1 MKLLDRFSLQK
12 ADIEDIDF
20 DQVVPYQYCLTED
33 LRVSSKLTLPS
44 GTVLGKDGWSVVF
57 GKATVK
63 KYPTINDI
71 ALEAVIQ
78 ISNAFISWQDTRLE
92 EGGSKLPNPLVPS
105 NLFQQSAKLT
115 DFEVVL
121 ERVMVAKH
129 LYQINNQPRMDIQYR
144 EELVATSRAKKIS
157 NRAHRYLA
165 SHSETWQEK
174 TLSGIYPK
182 KLLAKVSDD
191 EIAIYENRVYA
202 RLLDKIQLYL
212 KRRLKNLQEDKN
224 SLVDALSIEQNE
236 NMYFR
241 LRDSLCMLWGDNL
254 THDEAE
260 RLLDHINDT
269 YLQNLAMDK
278 KISNLKK
285 IGLYSQITEK
295 QKIIP
300 NQLHNT
306 NILLH
311 DQHYRHL
318 RRLWVE
324 LHRATQKRK
333 TLEERIII
341 TMEFQ
346 QSYNQYVS
354 LLILYTL
361 EGLGFQVEVRD
372 QAINAYRNAFKIEIN
387 VDEYSNC
394 WYIKSNY
401 NAHLL
406 RVLPYTSL
414 AEESIAV
421 LVNDNLLVCAIDIDE
436 SLSKLDNTLL
446 ANPLNLEVIESFTVR
461 LFKWLYLPIVQG
473 YGDALNLGRV
483 PTSITN
489 VLNNIQALN
498 ADDGYAVENEIFD
511 KDLKEI
517 ESECKQSNTD
527 EIYAEIVLKHEQV
540 KILKQCLVCNKE
552 VDFEPRISNRTFV
565 AECYQCA
572 SVYKTESD
580 SQGKRV
586 FTLTPSNQNSYDR
599 AGRWHVSFSVD
610 L

>member
-1 MKLLDRFSLQK
+1 MRLLDRFTLQK
-12 ADIEDIDF
+12 TDIEDIDF
-20 DQVVPYQYCLTED
+20 NQIVPCQYCLIKD

-44 GTVLGKDGWSVVF
+44 GTVLCKDILSVIF
-57 GKATVK
+57 GKAIVK
-63 KYPTINDI
+63 QDITINNI
-71 ALEAVIQ
+71 AVEAVVQ
-78 ISNAFISWQDTRLE
+78 VSDAFIEWKNTKAE
-92 EGGSKLPNPLVPS
+92 KKKHKLPNPLVPS

-115 DFEVVL
+115 DFEIIL
-121 ERVMVAKH
+121 NKIMEAQH

-144 EELVATSRAKKIS
+144 EELVATSRVKKIS

-212 KRRLKNLQEDKN
+212 KRRLKNLQEDKD
-224 SLVDALSIEQNE
+224 SLDDALSIEKNE

-241 LRDSLCMLWGDNL
+241 LRDSLCVLWGNNL

-260 RLLDHINDT
+260 HLLDHINDT

-278 KISNLKK
+278 KVSNLKK

-324 LHRATQKRK
+324 LHRATQKK
-333 TLEERIII
+333 ETIEERIVRS
-341 TMEFQ
+341 MGFQ

-354 LLILYTL
+354 LLISSAL
-361 EGLGFQVEVRD
+361 EGLGFQVEVHD
-372 QAINAYRNAFKIEIN
+372 QVVNASRKAMEVELKID
-387 VDEYSNC
+387 VDSNC

-401 NAHLL
+401 NIHVL
-406 RVLPYTSL
+406 RVLPYTGLVEERIALL
-414 AEESIAV
+414 AR
-421 LVNDNLLVCAIDIDE
+421 DNLLVCGIDIDE
-436 SLSKLDNTLL
+436 NVLKLDNTLL
-446 ANPLNLEVIESFTVR
+446 ANPLNLEVIESLTIY
-461 LFKWLYLPIVQG
+461 LFKWLYQPVIQG
-473 YGDALNLGRV
+473 YGDTLDLGRV
-483 PTSITN
+483 PTSIAKI
-489 VLNNIQALN
+489 LNNIEALN
-498 ADDGYAVENEIFD
+498 GDNGYAVKNELFD
-511 KDLKEI
+511 KDIKKI
-517 ESECKQSNTD
+517 ECECKQSNTN
-527 EIYAEIVLKHEQV
+527 EIFSEIVSKHKQLKL
-540 KILKQCLVCNKE
+540 LKQCLGCNKE
-552 VDFEPRISNRTFV
+552 VVFEPRIANRTFV
-565 AECYQCA
+565 AKCYQCD

-580 SQGKRV
+580 SQGKRL
-586 FTLTPSNQNSYDR
+586 FTITPFNKNSYDK
-599 AGRWHVSFSVD
+599 AGRWNMSFSVD
-610 L
+610 